1 MTQTYIARAIDEFGA
16 HVDQTI
22 TVTIIGS
29 NDGPVVVTA
38 PTGLNPSHESYR
50 GLASKVFDGLV
61 DISTVETG
69 DNISELVFTV
79 SNVADGANEKLTISG
94 ATVPLVSGTVIA
106 SGAVITVDVSG
117 TTVTVA
123 VHFDTAVTTA
133 DAASLIENL
142 YYRNAKPA
150 STVGNRVVTLSAVTD
165 DGGGQ
170 ATRSGVLGTSTV
182 AVARET
188 VPPLITSVAAPA
200 IGFYRAGQYL
210 TFTVSMIEDVIV
222 TGVPSIDL
230 VIGSTTRQ
238 LEYSSAD
245 STSTSLVFKY
255 LLVTGDVDNDG
266 IEIGNHVN
274 LNVGDAITDLA
285 ENPGILT
292 FAAPSTS
299 GIKVNLPPVAHDDT
313 ASANQM
319 AGIDAT
325 GNVLTNDTDNEN
337 DPLSLTAIRLGVVEG
352 AGTAGTLGSPLA
364 GMYGNLTIGA
374 DGSYTYVINENNPA
388 VEALKIAESLTESF
402 NYSVTDGSSI
412 DKGVLVVTIN
422 GADKGMAYI
431 APAIT
436 PPPVSLPPTLVTVP
450 PVLEIA
456 KPWLPYSQAF
466 NSMIPLPALSNIVS
480 VPNEIKV
487 GELVVDHRLILQK
500 MIPDQYFKI
509 NAMSIGADKLEIRF
523 NVPKGTFVHTDPLA
537 VVKLVAIKEDGSSL
551 PSWLSFENK
560 TGQFRGVPPKN
571 YNGELV
577 IKVIASDD
585 SGRKVETVVK
595 VQVAT
600 SVEPSKSAKGKLG
613 LSSQFKAGGVMAWK
627 AERDMLI
634 RQAREA
640 SIKSKT
646 IV

>member
-1 MTQTYIARAIDEFGA
+1 
-16 HVDQTI
+16 
-22 TVTIIGS
+22 
-29 NDGPVVVTA
+29 
-38 PTGLNPSHESYR
+38 
-50 GLASKVFDGLV
+50 
-61 DISTVETG
+61 
-69 DNISELVFTV
+69 V

-133 DAASLIENL
+133 YAASLIENL

-150 STVGNRVVTLSAVTD
+150 STVGNRVVTLRAVTD

-170 ATRSGVLGTSTV
+170 ATRSGVLGTSIV

-210 TFTVSMIEDVIV
+210 TFTVSMTEDVIV

-238 LEYSSAD
+238 LEYSGAD

-266 IEIGNHVN
+266 IEIGNNVN
-274 LNVGDAITDLA
+274 LNTGDAITDLA

-292 FAAPSTS
+292 FTAPSTS
-299 GIKVNLPPVAHDDT
+299 GIKVNLPPVANDDT
-313 ASANQM
+313 ASAKEM
-319 AGIDAT
+319 GGIGGS

-337 DPLSLTAIRLGVVEG
+337 DSLSLTAIRLGGVEG
-352 AGTAGTLGSPLA
+352 AGAAGTLGSPLV
-364 GMYGNLTIGA
+364 GMYGTLTIGS
-374 DGSYTYVINENNPA
+374 DGSYTYVIDENNPT
-388 VEALKIAESLTESF
+388 VEALKEADSLTDSF

-422 GADKGMAYI
+422 GADNGMAYI
-431 APAIT
+431 APVIT
-436 PPPVSLPPTLVTVP
+436 PPPLLLPPKLVTVP
-450 PVLEIA
+450 PVLEVA
-456 KPWLPYSQAF
+456 KPWLPFSQAF
-466 NSMIPLPALSNIVS
+466 NSIIPLPAWSNIVS
-480 VPNEIKV
+480 VTNEIKV
-487 GELVVDHRLILQK
+487 GDLVVDHRLILQK

-509 NAMSIGADKLEIRF
+509 NAMSMGADKAGIIF
-523 NVPKGTFVHTDPLA
+523 NVPKGTFVHTDPRAVIKLA
-537 VVKLVAIKEDGSSL
+537 ALKEDGSSL
-551 PSWLSFENK
+551 PSWLNFDDK
-560 TGQFRGVPPKN
+560 TGQFKGVPPKD
-571 YNGELV
+571 YRGELV
-577 IKVIASDD
+577 VKVIAYDD
-585 SGRKVETVVK
+585 SGREVETLVK
-595 VQVAT
+595 IQVTASEKS
-600 SVEPSKSAKGKLG
+600 SVSAKGKLG

-634 RQAREA
+634 RQAREV
-640 SIKSKT
+640 SIKSIT